1 MDATNQAIFQLM
13 RFNILDSL
21 TQESS
26 QRRFPNA
33 YIYAWEVGVFPFL
46 HRTADWHRPFSEQF
60 DVNELEMRELQKLL
74 YDASENDAPKSFY
87 DVEDHFNVRG
97 IASSDVS
104 SNRWDRHRLVSACR
118 YMFLSSED
126 SESDIFDALLE
137 NGRCPSEA
145 HCINESWRDDEV
157 YFI

>member
-1 MDATNQAIFQLM
+1 MDATNQALFQLM

-46 HRTADWHRPFSEQF
+46 RPTADWHRPFADQF
-60 DVNELEMRELQKLL
+60 DVNELEMGELQKLL
-74 YDASENDAPKSFY
+74 YDANENGAPKSFY
-87 DVEDHFNVRG
+87 EVEDHFDVRG

-118 YMFLSSED
+118 YMFLCEGLESELF
-126 SESDIFDALLE
+126 EALLQ
-137 NGRCPSEA
+137 NGSCPTEA
-145 HCINESWRDDEV
+145 HFVNASWRDDELC
-157 YFI
+157 FI